1 MHFDEVLG
9 KTSRESDGELTVL
22 VLVTLGDTIDISFR
36 FLWALCLFTHPISGH
51 VFALS

>member
-9 KTSRESDGELTVL
+9 KNSRESDGELTVL
-22 VLVTLGDTIDISFR
+22 VLVTLGDTIDISFT
-36 FLWALCLFTHPISGH
+36 LLYLITHTISGH